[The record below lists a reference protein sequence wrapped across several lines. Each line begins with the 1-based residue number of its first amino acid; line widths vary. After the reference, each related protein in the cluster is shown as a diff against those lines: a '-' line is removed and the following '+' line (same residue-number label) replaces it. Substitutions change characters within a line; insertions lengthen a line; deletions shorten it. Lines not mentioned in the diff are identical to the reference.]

1 MRPIM
6 TLAIAATLAA
16 CGRSEPRSL
25 QYFESHLEEARDIV
39 AACENDTHRGDECQ
53 NASIAIE
60 TAEAR
65 EKFKRFRGK

>member
-1 MRPIM
+1 MRAII
-6 TLAIAATLAA
+6 TLAIAVTLAA

-25 QYFESHLEEARDIV
+25 QYFESHLEEARDFV
-39 AACENDTHRGDECQ
+39 AACEDDTHRGDERQ
-53 NASIAIE
+53 NASIAVE